1 MFSHQKEKREER
13 EAINRERDMLDAHLS
28 EDQKSEL
35 DKDLMRTNLWN
46 AGKYLT
52 IAILV
57 GFLAYLVLNG

>member
-1 MFSHQKEKREER
+1 MFNHQKEKREER
-13 EAINRERDMLDAHLS
+13 EAINQERDMLDAHLS

-35 DKDLMRTNLWN
+35 DKDLMRTNLWI

-52 IAILV
+52 IAIVV